1 MKFPAAITLAL
12 CCAVLTAHEAACQAL
27 TPSYTASLPSAVP
40 EQSAPLGPGGLWRAV
55 AGRLAEE
62 RAAPVSA
69 AGIDEHRFAM
79 MDLGGIMAAAVFEP
93 DSCLGASGNG
103 VIRVFA
109 KEGQKDTWRC
119 LAELYGNA
127 VHVEPSPSGRTNLIS
142 HWHLGFN
149 HGIITRHVYDQRKG
163 RYLPT
168 ESVEYEE
175 PAPQNK
181 P

>member
-1 MKFPAAITLAL
+1 MKFPAAITVAL

-40 EQSAPLGPGGLWRAV
+40 EQSASLRPGGLWRAV
-55 AGRLAEE
+55 TGRLAEE
-62 RAAPVSA
+62 RAAPDTA
-69 AGIDEHRFAM
+69 AGAGQYRFAM
-79 MDLGGIMAAAVFEP
+79 FELGGTKAAAVFGP

-109 KEGQKDTWRC
+109 KEGQKDNWRC

-127 VHVEPSPSGRTNLIS
+127 VHVEPSPSGRSNLIS

-149 HGIITRHVYDQRKG
+149 HGIITRHVHDQRKG
-163 RYLPT
+163 RYLPA
-168 ESVEYEE
+168 ESIEYEE
-175 PAPQNK
+175 PSP
-181 P
+181 